1 MTTKQVIIAFLVLY
15 LILMGVGGAMYYF
28 IVNAPKPQAQAKTQ
42 TVEAN
47 KNAKGAKTE
56 VKETDK
62 KTLDTETLK
71 KQKEEEEKKARELE
85 EKKRKEEK
93 ERIEKLK
100 ASIEAKMKVV
110 ERGGATY
117 YTGNRGKELSGVHL
131 RPFIVE
137 NNGAV
142 FLKHDIYYY
151 SALDDPNYG
160 WIHGSH
166 LDVTADGQ
174 TFSYELDVTKRRDKL
189 GKGAED
195 LTEHYVADADKNVE
209 DMLRAVGG
217 ATSVTLRYY
226 GGSDIVSNLSRED
239 IRRIYDMMTLYDI
252 LKKEANGDL

>member
-1 MTTKQVIIAFLVLY
+1 MTTKQVVIAFLMLY

-28 IVNAPKPQAQAKTQ
+28 IVNAPKPQAKTQ
-42 TVEAN
+42 TVAAN
-47 KNAKGAKTE
+47 KNEKSVKTE

-62 KTLDTETLK
+62 KELDAATLK
-71 KQKEEEEKKARELE
+71 KQKEEEERKARELE
-85 EKKRKEEK
+85 EQKRKEEK

-117 YTGNRGKELSGVHL
+117 YTSNRGKELSGAHL

-151 SALDDPNYG
+151 SALDDANYG

-195 LTEHYVADADKNVE
+195 LTESFVMDADKNIE

-217 ATSVTLRYY
+217 ASSVTLHYY
-226 GGSDIVSNLSRED
+226 GESDTTSNLSRED
-239 IRRIYDMMTLYDI
+239 IRRIYEMMTLYDI